1 MKPPT
6 TMTLK
11 ELRDSLM
18 NKIDDT
24 EDNLINFI
32 DTRFK
37 CTIYVQDKIEMWI
50 ETIIFSCIIL
60 GITTVIYFGLKFI

>member
-1 MKPPT
+1 MNPRT

-32 DTRFK
+32 DARFK
-37 CTIYVQDKIEMWI
+37 CTIYVQDKIEMLI

-60 GITTVIYFGLKFI
+60 GITIVIYFGLKFI